1 MPSFWRLPLY
11 GGGKVEISEKE
22 LKILKYM
29 LKTKKQ
35 VTSKELETKLKLR
48 QPEVS
53 KAMKNLCNREWVAYK
68 KIKKEGKGRPYY
80 LYFLKISKDDIIRE
94 LRKEIEE
101 EIKQL
106 NEKMKK
112 IEKMLEG

>member
-1 MPSFWRLPLY
+1 M
-11 GGGKVEISEKE
+11 KISEKE

-80 LYFLKISKDDIIRE
+80 LYFLKVSKDDIIRE